1 MNRLFKLG
9 FEEEQINIDINS
21 DKIKGKVM
29 NRRLTEKEKKVF
41 LGLVNYP
48 DLPDNRI
55 AEMID
60 TTRFTVTK
68 IRKRF
73 YEEKLMRTTCI
84 PDIKKLGMNILA
96 FTHSKFNSKVSQ
108 TKRDEYLKYT
118 IRSYPTIFHIS
129 RNIESMSI
137 AIFKNFREYQ
147 ESQDELN
154 KYRIENEFLKTEPK
168 TLLLSIP
175 RMTKIKNHTYAP
187 LANKILSN

>member
-1 MNRLFKLG
+1 LFEFG
-9 FEEEQINIDINS
+9 FDDDQPELDLSS
-21 DKIKGKVM
+21 DKIKGKVLD
-29 NRRLTEKEKKVF
+29 RRLTEKEKKVY

-55 AEMID
+55 AEKIK

-84 PDIKKLGMNILA
+84 PDIKKLGMNIMA
-96 FTHSKFNSKVSQ
+96 FTHSKFNPKVNLSK
-108 TKRDEYLKYT
+108 REEYLKYT
-118 IRSYPTIFHIS
+118 IKTYPTIFHIS

-154 KYRIENEFLKTEPK
+154 KYRMENEFLKSEPE

-187 LANKILSN
+187 LAEKILAN